1 LLVKKPPFSPLSSGT
16 PATDLD
22 ELDMQ
27 AAQIDTND
35 LATTLREE
43 ISAGRVR
50 LPTLPDV
57 AVRIKAAAEGG
68 CSAREIAALVAQDIA
83 LSGRLMQ
90 VANSPLYRGT
100 VEIDSIQVA
109 VTRLGTRLV
118 RAFVIGLAFRQM
130 FDASSAVLTKL
141 FRDICQ
147 DAVQVAAICRVL
159 ADTSPDTDP
168 EEAMLGGLLH
178 NIGAL
183 PILARLDVAYA
194 DNIDSHFVH
203 ALVDELAPEIGSR
216 ILESWGL
223 SEALVAVP
231 EGCHAL
237 KRDSG
242 PRIDYVDIVC
252 AARLQYLFSE
262 GLLDVTPEMSNLP
275 ALKKLGI
282 QFETVV
288 LEHGSA
294 AVWAKQIRNTLDF

>member
-1 LLVKKPPFSPLSSGT
+1 
-16 PATDLD
+16 
-22 ELDMQ
+22 MQ

-35 LATTLREE
+35 LATALREE
-43 ISAGRVR
+43 IIAGHVR

-57 AVRIKAAAEGG
+57 AVRVKAAAEGG
-68 CSAREIAALVAQDIA
+68 SSAGEIAALVAQDIA
-83 LSGRLMQ
+83 LSGRLVQ
-90 VANSPLYRGT
+90 VANSPLYRGRA
-100 VEIDSIQVA
+100 EIDSIQVA

-118 RAFVIGLAFRQM
+118 RAFVIGMAFRQM

-147 DAVQVAAICRVL
+147 DAVEIAAICRVL
-159 ADTSPDTDP
+159 AETSPDTDP

-183 PILARLDVAYA
+183 PILARLDEAYG
-194 DNIDSHFVH
+194 DDIDSHVVH
-203 ALVDELAPEIGSR
+203 ELVDELAPEIGTR
-216 ILESWGL
+216 ILKSWGL

-237 KRDSG
+237 ERDSG
-242 PRIDYVDIVC
+242 PRIDYVDIVF

-262 GLLDVTPEMSNLP
+262 GLINVTPEMSNLP

-288 LEHGSA
+288 LEQVST
-294 AVWAKQIRNTLDF
+294 AVWAKQIHNTLDF